1 MYLFSSSFS
10 DLYSAECHR
19 YHEWVGKVSDKLD
32 SWMTAGIK
40 VPGSHEH
47 HQFASA
53 PSQQSRWEERL
64 TLYNQTQDA
73 DLGLLAPA
81 AGRHPAR
88 QPRGQA
94 RRVLGRV
101 LHFGQQLYID
111 I

>member
-1 MYLFSSSFS
+1 
-10 DLYSAECHR
+10 
-19 YHEWVGKVSDKLD
+19 
-32 SWMTAGIK
+32 MTAGIK
-40 VPGSHEH
+40 LPGSPEH

-64 TLYNQTQDA
+64 TSYNQTQDA
-73 DLGLLAPA
+73 VLDLLPPA
-81 AGRHPAR
+81 AGRHPPR

-101 LHFGQQLYID
+101 FQFRYQLYID

>member
-1 MYLFSSSFS
+1 MTCIEQSVIDIMSGS
-10 DLYSAECHR
+10 
-19 YHEWVGKVSDKLD
+19 GKVSNKLD
-32 SWMTAGIK
+32 NWMAAGIK
-40 VPGSHEH
+40 LPGSPEH

-73 DLGLLAPA
+73 DLGLLPPA

-94 RRVLGRV
+94 RRVLGRA
-101 LHFGQQLYID
+101 LQFRYQLYID